1 MSKLRFITNLIV
13 IVSCLICEAA
23 AQPVTVNITTPR
35 RGTIVTEKHY
45 TGHLQPQAEIKV
57 FANIAGKIVERQADA
72 GQKVVKGEVIA
83 RSMFQEAGIAVLQA
97 EAALSAAQSR
107 LTTTE
112 ANAQARVKLQ
122 LAIAQESLFATQAKL
137 EETKSLAEI
146 RIRNQLIQ
154 AEAAYKSAEAT
165 LARSEVNAQ
174 QTVERAKTEL
184 EKATLDYNRSKALHE
199 KQHISD
205 SDFESAQT
213 RFKLAQ
219 SRHQEALATL
229 NQFEDGT
236 AQLAV
241 EKAKAELDVARKVV
255 ESRGWEREIAAAEA
269 KVTQAEATLS
279 TAQKLVEA
287 KSWVHEIAIART
299 AVREAE
305 EQLKLAQEK
314 VNNAAITAPI
324 DGVIATR
331 HLDIGDYARPA
342 AIPGA
347 VPVFTVMSVDTIKA
361 VWNMPTAVVNKVEN
375 GDMVLISTASIRN
388 IVGTV
393 DFISPTVRKEDDT
406 VLVHASVQ
414 AAGLKPGAS
423 ITVSIKTGERK
434 NVLLLPRRAVLRI
447 QDGAGEIFVVEGN
460 VAKRQQVTVGAVYG
474 GEIEITSRLTL
485 KTQVIVDA
493 QHRLKD
499 GTVVTI
505 ASD

>member
-35 RGTIVTEKHY
+35 RGTIITEKHY
-45 TGHLQPQAEIKV
+45 TGHLQPQAEIQV
-57 FANIAGKIVERQADA
+57 FANIAGKIVEGPADA

-83 RSMFQEAGIAVLQA
+83 RSTSQEAGIAALQA
-97 EAALSAAQSR
+97 AAALSASQSR

-112 ANAQARVKLQ
+112 ANAQSRVTSQ
-122 LAIAQESLFATQAKL
+122 LAIAQESLFATQAQL
-137 EETKSLAEI
+137 EETKSLAEM

-165 LARSEVNAQ
+165 LARAEVNAQ

-205 SDFESAQT
+205 SDFESADT

-287 KSWVHEIAIART
+287 QSWEHEIAIART

-324 DGVIATR
+324 DGVITTR
-331 HLDIGDYARPA
+331 HLDTGDYARPA

-347 VPVFTVMSVDTIKA
+347 VPVFTVMSVETIKA
-361 VWNMPTAVVNKVEN
+361 VWNMPTAAVNKVTL
-375 GDMVLISTASIRN
+375 GDMVFISTAGIQN
-388 IVGTV
+388 IPGTV
-393 DFISPTVRKEDDT
+393 EFISPTVRREDDT

-414 AAGLKPGAS
+414 AEGLKPGAS
-423 ITVSIKTGERK
+423 VTVSVKTGARK
-434 NVLLLPRRAVLRI
+434 NVLLLPKRAVLRI
-447 QDGAGEIFVVEGN
+447 QDGAGELFVVEGN
-460 VAKRQQVTVGAVYG
+460 VAKRQQVTVSAVHG

-493 QHRLKD
+493 QHRLED
-499 GTVVTI
+499 GTAVAI
-505 ASD
+505 APD